1 LGHDNVRMKARGV
14 HLQYRFETTAQAGAA
29 VHNPLFDLLQ
39 AVQEHGSIQRAATA
53 LGQSYRHVWGQLRE
67 WQDTIGEPL
76 VHWTQGQPARLTAFA
91 ERLLWAETQARV
103 RLTPH
108 IEALRAELSRVLTDA
123 LDGQQQ
129 VLTMVA
135 SHDLALPALRDTA
148 SRAEQLHID
157 LRFAGSIDAL
167 RALAEGR
174 CTVAGFHVPPLQ
186 DGAALFSASLKP
198 LLKPGTHKLIGCSRR
213 TQGLMVAAGNP
224 LNIRSLADLAA
235 LRARFVWRQAGSA
248 TRLLTQHLLAQAKL
262 QEHQL
267 RDAGL
272 EDSHN
277 AVAAAVASGQADAG
291 IGLEAAAHAFG
302 LGFVPLAQD
311 DYFLVCLAHA
321 LEEPAVQAL
330 RRTLEHKQ
338 WQQAVAAL
346 PGYALMEPGRVLS
359 LTTALPWW
367 HFRKPKGTKTTPAP

>member
-1 LGHDNVRMKARGV
+1 
-14 HLQYRFETTAQAGAA
+14 
-29 VHNPLFDLLQ
+29 
-39 AVQEHGSIQRAATA
+39 
-53 LGQSYRHVWGQLRE
+53 
-67 WQDTIGEPL
+67 
-76 VHWTQGQPARLTAFA
+76 
-91 ERLLWAETQARV
+91 
-103 RLTPH
+103 
-108 IEALRAELSRVLTDA
+108 
-123 LDGQQQ
+123 
-129 VLTMVA
+129 
-135 SHDLALPALRDTA
+135 
-148 SRAEQLHID
+148 
-157 LRFAGSIDAL
+157 
-167 RALAEGR
+167 
-174 CTVAGFHVPPLQ
+174 
-186 DGAALFSASLKP
+186 
-198 LLKPGTHKLIGCSRR
+198 
-213 TQGLMVAAGNP
+213 
-224 LNIRSLADLAA
+224 
-235 LRARFVWRQAGSA
+235 
-248 TRLLTQHLLAQAKL
+248 LTQHLLAQAKL